1 MGGVKTISIIVA
13 ANIKGLEAGLGK
25 ANKSIAGFASNAA
38 RVGSMLT
45 FGVTAPLTA
54 LGKQAF
60 DTFSQ
65 FENSMMKVN
74 AVTGATT
81 EEFKMLTK
89 EAKRLGSTTQFT
101 ASQVADLQL
110 ILGRKGFNPD
120 AIQGMTESILDLA
133 LATGEDLSLA
143 SEVVSASIN
152 AFNLEAED
160 AARISNTLASA
171 ASDSSIQLNT
181 FATAFG
187 HAGASANAVGVN
199 IEELSAMMGVL
210 MDNGIKASKAGTG
223 LRKIFMKLNETG
235 TTFSS
240 VLEEAAEGEMDL
252 NRAQELVGTTA
263 ANQLLVLTDNLEK
276 VNELSSA
283 YATNTTKLKEMAD
296 LMGQTTF
303 AKVKKLESA
312 FEGFRLELGEVL
324 SEMLMPMI
332 ETVTDLFGEFGKLDR
347 ETQKLIVSVGGFA
360 LLIGPVLIALGA
372 MVALIPLLATGF
384 GVVAGAVATVGT
396 ALSALGLE
404 VIAGSAIFA
413 SIASF
418 ADTLGDEARLKEQEA
433 ARKKAIMSQ
442 KGFMLSTW
450 ATHKALEA
458 EAEALKKVQKEL
470 ERQEAFK
477 RQKGLDSGAID
488 KEGMQ
493 FGGMPGLAA
502 IAPTA
507 ISNVVEGT
515 LINTTEAMQQ
525 MVDDF
530 DAKTQAVKDTLTGFA
545 LDVGF
550 AFSDAFAQMA
560 VSGELSLQNLGN
572 LFADLLK
579 AMAKMVIQALIMTA
593 IFSALGVAPAGGAF
607 AGQGMS
613 GFKQTMLGMMGGS
626 FASGGQPPLGKVSLV
641 GEQGPELFVP
651 SQKGTIIPNHALGG
665 GSATPDVRIS
675 GDDLLIVF
683 DRANRRKS
691 RR

>member
-1 MGGVKTISIIVA
+1 
-13 ANIKGLEAGLGK
+13 
-25 ANKSIAGFASNAA
+25 
-38 RVGSMLT
+38 
-45 FGVTAPLTA
+45 
-54 LGKQAF
+54 
-60 DTFSQ
+60 
-65 FENSMMKVN
+65 
-74 AVTGATT
+74 
-81 EEFKMLTK
+81 
-89 EAKRLGSTTQFT
+89 
-101 ASQVADLQL
+101 
-110 ILGRKGFNPD
+110 
-120 AIQGMTESILDLA
+120 
-133 LATGEDLSLA
+133 
-143 SEVVSASIN
+143 
-152 AFNLEAED
+152 
-160 AARISNTLASA
+160 
-171 ASDSSIQLNT
+171 
-181 FATAFG
+181 
-187 HAGASANAVGVN
+187 
-199 IEELSAMMGVL
+199 
-210 MDNGIKASKAGTG
+210 
-223 LRKIFMKLNETG
+223 
-235 TTFSS
+235 
-240 VLEEAAEGEMDL
+240 
-252 NRAQELVGTTA
+252 
-263 ANQLLVLTDNLEK
+263 
-276 VNELSSA
+276 
-283 YATNTTKLKEMAD
+283 
-296 LMGQTTF
+296 
-303 AKVKKLESA
+303 
-312 FEGFRLELGEVL
+312 
-324 SEMLMPMI
+324 
-332 ETVTDLFGEFGKLDR
+332 
-347 ETQKLIVSVGGFA
+347 
-360 LLIGPVLIALGA
+360 

-418 ADTLGDEARLKEQEA
+418 ADTLGDEARLKEQNA
-433 ARKKAIMSQ
+433 ARDKAIMSQ

-560 VSGELSLQNLGN
+560 VSGELSLKNLGN
-572 LFADLLK
+572 LFVDLLK

-607 AGQGMS
+607 GGQGLS

-626 FASGGQPPLGKVSLV
+626 FANGGQPPLGKVSLV

-665 GSATPDVRIS
+665 GSVIPDVRIS

>member
-45 FGVTAPLTA
+45 FGVTAPLA
-54 LGKQAF
+54 AMGKQAF
-60 DTFSQ
+60 DTFSN
-65 FENSMMKVN
+65 FENAMMKVN

-110 ILGRKGFNPD
+110 ILGRKGFKPD

-133 LATGEDLSLA
+133 LATGEDLSLSA
-143 SEVVSASIN
+143 EVVSASIN

-235 TTFSS
+235 TKFSS

-283 YATNTTKLKEMAD
+283 YETNTTKLKEMAD

-332 ETVTDLFGEFGKLDR
+332 ETVTKLFGEFGKLDR
-347 ETQKLIVSVGGFA
+347 DTQKLIITIGGIA
-360 LLIGPVLIALGA
+360 LAAGPVLIALGA
-372 MVALIPLLATGF
+372 MVALIPLLTTGLA
-384 GVVAGAVATVGT
+384 VVSAAVTAVGAAF
-396 ALSALGLE
+396 AALGIE

-418 ADTLGDEARLKEQEA
+418 ADTLGDEARLKAQED

-450 ATHKALEA
+450 KSHQALEA
-458 EAEALKKVQKEL
+458 EAEALEKINKEL
-470 ERQEAFK
+470 DRQEKFK
-477 RQKGLDSGAID
+477 QEKAVDSAKAVPTLG
-488 KEGMQ
+488 
-493 FGGMPGLAA
+493 A

-507 ISNVVEGT
+507 ISNVVQGT
-515 LINTTEAMQQ
+515 LINTTDAMQQ
-525 MVDDF
+525 MVDNF
-530 DAKTQAVKDTLTGFA
+530 DAKTQAVKDTLTRFA

-613 GFKQTMLGMMGGS
+613 SFKQTMLGMMGGS
-626 FASGGQPPLGKVSLV
+626 YANGGQPPLGKVSLV

-665 GSATPDVRIS
+665 GAIPDVRIS

-683 DRANRRKS
+683 DRANRRKA

>member
-13 ANIKGLEAGLGK
+13 ANIKGLEASLGK
-25 ANKSIAGFASNAA
+25 ANKSITGFASNAA

-60 DTFSQ
+60 DTFSN
-65 FENSMMKVN
+65 FENAMMKVN

-110 ILGRKGFNPD
+110 ILGRKGFKPD

-187 HAGASANAVGVN
+187 HAGASAHAVGVN

-235 TTFSS
+235 TKFSS

-332 ETVTDLFGEFGKLDR
+332 ETVTDLFGVFGTLDR
-347 ETQKLIVSVGGFA
+347 DTQKLIVTIGGIA
-360 LLIGPVLIALGA
+360 LAAGPVLIALGA
-372 MVALIPLLATGF
+372 MVALIPLLTTGF
-384 GVVAGAVATVGT
+384 GVVAGVVTTLGT
-396 ALSALGLE
+396 ALSALGIE
-404 VIAGSAIFA
+404 VVAGSAIFA

-433 ARKKAIMSQ
+433 ARNKAIQSQ

-450 ATHKALEA
+450 ETHQALEA
-458 EAEALKKVQKEL
+458 EAAALEAINKEL
-470 ERQEAFK
+470 DRQEKFK
-477 RQKGLDSGAID
+477 EEKSVDSAKAVPTLG
-488 KEGMQ
+488 
-493 FGGMPGLAA
+493 A

-515 LINTTEAMQQ
+515 LINTTDSMQQ
-525 MVDDF
+525 MVDNF
-530 DAKTQAVKDTLTGFA
+530 DAKVQNVKDTLTGFA
-545 LDVGF
+545 IDVGF

-607 AGQGMS
+607 AGQGLS
-613 GFKQTMLGMMGGS
+613 SFKQTMLGMMGGS
-626 FASGGQPPLGKVSLV
+626 FANGGQPPLGKVSLV

-665 GSATPDVRIS
+665 ATTPDVRIS

>member
-13 ANIKGLEAGLGK
+13 ANIKGLEASLGK
-25 ANKSIAGFASNAA
+25 ANKSITGFASNAA

-60 DTFSQ
+60 DTFSN
-65 FENSMMKVN
+65 FENAMMKVN

-110 ILGRKGFNPD
+110 ILGRKGFKPD
-120 AIQGMTESILDLA
+120 AIKGMTESILDLA

-160 AARISNTLASA
+160 ASRISNTLASA
-171 ASDSSIQLNT
+171 ASDSSIQLST

-187 HAGASANAVGVN
+187 HAGASAHAVGVN

-235 TTFSS
+235 TKFSS

-283 YATNTTKLKEMAD
+283 YETNTTKLKEMAN

-303 AKVKKLESA
+303 AKFKKLESA

-324 SEMLMPMI
+324 AEMLMPMI
-332 ETVTDLFGEFGKLDR
+332 ESVTDLFGVFGTLDR
-347 ETQKLIVSVGGFA
+347 DTQKLIVTIGGIA
-360 LLIGPVLIALGA
+360 LAAGPVLIALGA
-372 MVALIPLLATGF
+372 MVALIPLLSAGF
-384 GVVAGAVATVGT
+384 AVVSGAVAAVGT
-396 ALSALGLE
+396 ALAALGIE

-413 SIASF
+413 SIASL
-418 ADTLGDEARLKEQEA
+418 ADTLGDKARLKEQEA
-433 ARKKAIMSQ
+433 ARNKAIQSQ

-450 ATHKALEA
+450 ETYQALEA
-458 EAEALKKVQKEL
+458 EAEALEAINKEL
-470 ERQEAFK
+470 DRQEKFK
-477 RQKGLDSGAID
+477 EEKAVDSAKAVPTLG
-488 KEGMQ
+488 
-493 FGGMPGLAA
+493 A

-515 LINTTEAMQQ
+515 LINTTDSMQQ
-525 MVDDF
+525 MVDNF
-530 DAKTQAVKDTLTGFA
+530 DAKVQNVKDTLTGFA
-545 LDVGF
+545 IDVGF

-607 AGQGMS
+607 AGQGLS
-613 GFKQTMLGMMGGS
+613 SFKQTMLGMMGGS
-626 FASGGQPPLGKVSLV
+626 FANGGQPPLGKVSLV

-651 SQKGTIIPNHALGG
+651 SQKGTIIPNGG
-665 GSATPDVRIS
+665 FGGTIIPDVRIT
-675 GDDLLIVF
+675 GEDLLIVF
-683 DRANRRKS
+683 DRAKRHRNALG
-691 RR
+691 

>member
-13 ANIKGLEAGLGK
+13 ANIKGLEASLGK
-25 ANKSIAGFASNAA
+25 ANKSITGFASQAA

-60 DTFSQ
+60 DTFSN
-65 FENSMMKVN
+65 FENAMMKVN

-110 ILGRKGFNPD
+110 ILGRKGFKPD

-133 LATGEDLSLA
+133 LATGEYLSLA

-187 HAGASANAVGVN
+187 HAGASAHAVGVN

-235 TTFSS
+235 TKFSS

-276 VNELSSA
+276 VNELSNA
-283 YATNTTKLKEMAD
+283 YETNTTKLKEMAD

-324 SEMLMPMI
+324 AEMLMPMI
-332 ETVTDLFGEFGKLDR
+332 ETVTDLFGVFGTLDR
-347 ETQKLIVSVGGFA
+347 DTQKLIVTIGGIA
-360 LLIGPVLIALGA
+360 LAAGPVLIALGA
-372 MVALIPLLATGF
+372 MVALIPLLTTGF
-384 GVVAGAVATVGT
+384 GVVVGVVTTLGA
-396 ALSALGLE
+396 ALSALGIE
-404 VIAGSAIFA
+404 VVAGSALFA

-433 ARKKAIMSQ
+433 ARNKAIQSQ

-450 ATHKALEA
+450 ETHQALEA
-458 EAEALKKVQKEL
+458 EAAALEAINKEL
-470 ERQEAFK
+470 DRQEKFK
-477 RQKGLDSGAID
+477 EEKAVDSAKAVPTLG
-488 KEGMQ
+488 
-493 FGGMPGLAA
+493 A

-515 LINTTEAMQQ
+515 LINTTDSMQQ
-525 MVDDF
+525 MVDNF
-530 DAKTQAVKDTLTGFA
+530 DAKVQNVKDTLTGFA
-545 LDVGF
+545 IDVGF

-607 AGQGMS
+607 AGQGLS
-613 GFKQTMLGMMGGS
+613 SFKQTMLGMMGGS
-626 FASGGQPPLGKVSLV
+626 FANGGQPPLGKVSLV

-665 GSATPDVRIS
+665 ATTPDVRIS

>member
-60 DTFSQ
+60 DTFSN
-65 FENSMMKVN
+65 FENAMMKVN

-332 ETVTDLFGEFGKLDR
+332 ENVTKLFGEFGKLDR
-347 ETQKLIVSVGGFA
+347 ETQKLIVTIGGIA
-360 LLIGPVLIALGA
+360 LAAGPVLLLLAGLAALA
-372 MVALIPLLATGF
+372 APLATGY
-384 GVVAGAVATVGT
+384 GILAGIFSTVG
-396 ALSALGLE
+396 AGIAVLGTE

-433 ARKKAIMSQ
+433 ARKKAIQSQ

-450 ATHKALEA
+450 ATHQALEA
-458 EAEALKKVQKEL
+458 EAAAFEAINKEL
-470 ERQEAFK
+470 DRQELLK
-477 RQKGLDSGAID
+477 RKQ
-488 KEGMQ
+488 
-493 FGGMPGLAA
+493 
-502 IAPTA
+502 TA
-507 ISNVVEGT
+507 ISLDAVSFGGINVDAVSGP
-515 LINTTEAMQQ
+515 LIDTSSQLDQ
-525 MVDDF
+525 MLAESQ
-530 DAKTQAVKDTLTGFA
+530 AKLDEWKGVVTQFA

-560 VSGELSLQNLGN
+560 VSGELSLQNLSN
-572 LFADLLK
+572 LFLDLLK
-579 AMAKMVIQALIMTA
+579 MMAKMVIQALIMTA

-626 FASGGQPPLGKVSLV
+626 FANGGQPPLGKVSLV

-651 SQKGTIIPNHALGG
+651 SQKGTIIPNGGFG
-665 GSATPDVRIS
+665 GSVIPDVRIT
-675 GDDLLIVF
+675 GEDLLIVF
-683 DRANRRKS
+683 DRAKKHRNALG
-691 RR
+691 

>member
-283 YATNTTKLKEMAD
+283 YETNTTKLKEMAD

-372 MVALIPLLATGF
+372 MVALIPLLTTGLA
-384 GVVAGAVATVGT
+384 VVSAAVTAVGAAF
-396 ALSALGLE
+396 AALGIE

-418 ADTLGDEARLKEQEA
+418 ADTLGDEARLKDRVKDQHN
-433 ARKKAIMSQ
+433 
-442 KGFMLSTW
+442 FMLETF
-450 ATHKALEA
+450 ALH
-458 EAEALKKVQKEL
+458 KEL
-470 ERQEAFK
+470 EKAAAAQAALNKELDRQEAFQ
-477 RQKGLDSGAID
+477 RQKDLDSGAIN

-515 LINTTEAMQQ
+515 LINTTDAMQQ
-525 MVDDF
+525 MVDNF

-560 VSGELSLQNLGN
+560 VSGELSLKNLGN
-572 LFADLLK
+572 LFVDLLK

-626 FASGGQPPLGKVSLV
+626 FANGGQPPLGKVSLV

-651 SQKGTIIPNHALGG
+651 SQKGTIIPNGG
-665 GSATPDVRIS
+665 FGGTVIPDVRIS
-675 GDDLLIVF
+675 GEDLLIVF
-683 DRANRRKS
+683 DRAKRHRNALG
-691 RR
+691 

>member
-25 ANKSIAGFASNAA
+25 ANKSIAGFASQAA

-54 LGKQAF
+54 MGKQAF
-60 DTFSQ
+60 DTFSN

-235 TTFSS
+235 TKFSS

-332 ETVTDLFGEFGKLDR
+332 ETVTELFGEFGKLDR
-347 ETQKLIVSVGGFA
+347 DTQKLIVTIGGIA
-360 LLIGPVLIALGA
+360 LAAGPVLIALGA
-372 MVALIPLLATGF
+372 MVALIPLLTTGF

-433 ARKKAIMSQ
+433 ARNKAIQSQ

-450 ATHKALEA
+450 ATHQALEA
-458 EAEALKKVQKEL
+458 EAKALEEINKEL
-470 ERQEAFK
+470 DRQEKFK
-477 RQKGLDSGAID
+477 QEKAVDSAKAVPTLG
-488 KEGMQ
+488 
-493 FGGMPGLAA
+493 A

-507 ISNVVEGT
+507 ISNVVQGT
-515 LINTTEAMQQ
+515 LINTTDAMQQ
-525 MVDDF
+525 MVDNF

-560 VSGELSLQNLGN
+560 VSGELSLKNLGN
-572 LFADLLK
+572 LFFDLLK

-626 FASGGQPPLGKVSLV
+626 FANGGQPPLGKVSLV

-651 SQKGTIIPNHALGG
+651 SQKGTIIPNGGFG
-665 GSATPDVRIS
+665 GSVIPDVRIT

-683 DRANRRKS
+683 DKAQRRKS

>member
-13 ANIKGLEAGLGK
+13 ANIKGLEASLGK
-25 ANKSIAGFASNAA
+25 ANKSITGFASNAA

-60 DTFSQ
+60 DTFSN
-65 FENSMMKVN
+65 FENAMMKVN

-110 ILGRKGFNPD
+110 ILGRKGFKPD
-120 AIQGMTESILDLA
+120 AIKGMTESILDLA

-160 AARISNTLASA
+160 ASRISNTLASA
-171 ASDSSIQLNT
+171 ASDSSIQLST

-187 HAGASANAVGVN
+187 HAGASAHAVGVN

-235 TTFSS
+235 TKFSS

-283 YATNTTKLKEMAD
+283 YETNTTKLKEMAN

-324 SEMLMPMI
+324 AEMLMPMI
-332 ETVTDLFGEFGKLDR
+332 ESVTDLFGVFGTLDR
-347 ETQKLIVSVGGFA
+347 DTQKLIVTIGGIA
-360 LLIGPVLIALGA
+360 LAAGPVLIALGA
-372 MVALIPLLATGF
+372 MVALIPLLSAGF
-384 GVVAGAVATVGT
+384 AVVSGAVAAVGT
-396 ALSALGLE
+396 ALAALGIE

-413 SIASF
+413 SIASL
-418 ADTLGDEARLKEQEA
+418 ADTLGDKARLKEQEA
-433 ARKKAIMSQ
+433 ARNKAIQSQ

-450 ATHKALEA
+450 ETYQALEA
-458 EAEALKKVQKEL
+458 EAEALEAINKEL
-470 ERQEAFK
+470 DRQEKFK
-477 RQKGLDSGAID
+477 EEKAVDSAKAVPTLG
-488 KEGMQ
+488 
-493 FGGMPGLAA
+493 A

-515 LINTTEAMQQ
+515 LINTTDSMQQ
-525 MVDDF
+525 MVDNF
-530 DAKTQAVKDTLTGFA
+530 DAKVQNVKDTLTGFA
-545 LDVGF
+545 IDVGF

-607 AGQGMS
+607 AGQGLS
-613 GFKQTMLGMMGGS
+613 SFKQTMLGMMGGS
-626 FASGGQPPLGKVSLV
+626 FANGGQPPLGKVSLV

-651 SQKGTIIPNHALGG
+651 SQKGTIIPNGG
-665 GSATPDVRIS
+665 FGGTIIPDVRIT
-675 GDDLLIVF
+675 GEDLLIVF
-683 DRANRRKS
+683 DRAKRHRNALG
-691 RR
+691 